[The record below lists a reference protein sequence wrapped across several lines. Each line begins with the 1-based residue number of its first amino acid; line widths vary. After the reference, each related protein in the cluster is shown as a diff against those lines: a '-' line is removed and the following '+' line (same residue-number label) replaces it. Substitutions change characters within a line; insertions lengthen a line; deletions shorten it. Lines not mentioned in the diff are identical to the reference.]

1 MSLSGKSF
9 LITGATGGIGGA
21 LARVLADRGVKLRVH
36 GRDPERMAALLGLLP
51 AGTQSLLADLSS
63 AEGRAALVDFAG
75 AGGMVDGVVLSAA
88 GGHFGLFEQMRVGEI
103 EKLIAT
109 DLVAPMLLTH
119 ALLPRLAPHGRS
131 ALVLIGSTLGQI
143 GHPGFAAY
151 GAAKGGLRT
160 FAEAL
165 SRELG
170 SEGPRL
176 LWVSPRSTRTAMNS
190 PAARAMNAELRNGE
204 DPPEAV
210 AIAIVAALE
219 ARRPRIQMGL
229 AEKIFVRVN
238 AMLPA
243 LVDRAMSGK
252 LSTIRRHAG
261 ENHGVVRSG
270 KAGI

>member
-1 MSLSGKSF
+1 MNLQGRTF

-21 LARVLADRGVKLRVH
+21 LARALAAAGARLRVH
-36 GRDPERMAALLGLLP
+36 GRDANRMAALLQTLP
-51 AGTQSLLADLSS
+51 AGTQSLLADL
-63 AEGRAALVDFAG
+63 ATAAGRDALVDFAT
-75 AGGMVDGVVLSAA
+75 AGIPVDGAVLNAA
-88 GGHFGLFEQMRVGEI
+88 GGHFGLFEAMQADEI
-103 EKLIAT
+103 EQLIAT
-109 DLVAPMLLTH
+109 DLIAPMLLTH
-119 ALLPRLAPHGRS
+119 ALLPRLAPRGQG

-170 SEGPRL
+170 AEGPRL

-190 PAARAMNAELRNGE
+190 PAARAMNAELNVGE

-210 AIAIVAALE
+210 AAAIVDALQ
-219 ARRPRIQMGL
+219 RDCPRVQMGL
-229 AEKIFVRVN
+229 AEKVFVRVN
-238 AMLPA
+238 AVLPA

-252 LSTIRRHAG
+252 LKTIRRHAG
-261 ENHGVVRSG
+261 TSNGHGRP
-270 KAGI
+270 

>member
-1 MSLSGKSF
+1 MNLRGQTF
-9 LITGATGGIGGA
+9 LVTGATGGIGGA
-21 LARVLADRGVKLRVH
+21 LARALAERGARLRVH
-36 GRDPERMAALLGLLP
+36 GRDPGRMAALLRTLP
-51 AGTQSLLADLSS
+51 AGTESLLGDLGSS
-63 AEGRAALVDFAG
+63 EGRAALVEFAQG
-75 AGGMVDGVVLSAA
+75 GGMVDGVILSAA
-88 GGHFGLFEQMRVGEI
+88 GGHFGLFEQMTSGDI
-103 EKLIAT
+103 ERLVAT

-119 ALLPRLAPHGRS
+119 ALLPRLASHGRS

-165 SRELG
+165 ARELG
-170 SEGPRL
+170 AEGPRL

-190 PAARAMNAELRNGE
+190 PAARAMNAELKVAE

-210 AIAIVAALE
+210 AAAIVAALE
-219 ARRPRIQMGL
+219 GRRPRVQMGL
-229 AEKIFVRVN
+229 AEKVFVRVN

-252 LSTIRRHAG
+252 LATIRRHAG
-261 ENHGVVRSG
+261 NGRGSL
-270 KAGI
+270 